1 MEKQIIEFKT
11 NGQQLE
17 MVTPFKTYAA
27 NTIRYIEAHFN
38 FIGDAWSSYSN
49 IYAVCY
55 TDTIQKGSEIIDGVT
70 IIPAE
75 VLARPGVL
83 SVNLCANLESD
94 GILKARMTSYP
105 VNVLKLTK
113 TNI

>member
-27 NTIRYIEAHFN
+27 NTIRYIEAHFIFN
-38 FIGDAWSSYSN
+38 GDAWSGYSN
-49 IYAVCY
+49 IYAVWY

-83 SVNLCANLESD
+83 YMNLCANLTED
-94 GILKARMTSYP
+94 NILKARMTSYP
-105 VNVLKLTK
+105 VKVLKLTK
-113 TNI
+113 AKI

>member
-1 MEKQIIEFKT
+1 MKKQIIEFKAD
-11 NGQQLE
+11 GQQLE
-17 MVTPFKTYAA
+17 MLTPFKAYAA
-27 NTIRYIEAHFN
+27 NTISYIEARFT
-38 FIGDAWSSYSN
+38 FAGDSWSGYSN
-49 IYAVCY
+49 IYAVWY

-105 VNVLKLTK
+105 VNVMQLKK
-113 TNI
+113 AEV